1 MAYSL
6 ADPLSSSATLVIL
19 APGFPAKEEIDEH
32 TGLRPFPQHTEG
44 VGCLTTRDF
53 RTKQSCAGD
62 CALI

>member
-19 APGFPAKEEIDEH
+19 APSFPAKEEIDEH

-44 VGCLTTRDF
+44 VGCLTTGAD
-53 RTKQSCAGD
+53 A
-62 CALI
+62 